1 MKKLEFKRIGLL
13 IGVTLLVTLAI
24 QTWRIGTQWDILQ
37 SELNQDIQQGF
48 DRAVENYYAE
58 LAKSDV
64 FALTDF
70 AGKDSLTSDSS
81 FMERAVD
88 SRLFKQ
94 TLNLNFDSL
103 GKQRSGKN
111 TGKSPASSS
120 HQAEYAMFS
129 PDSSLDV
136 GIKVME
142 ISAAYASKEI
152 DSLSIKAINGSLS
165 SIEAKSINRKA
176 LDTIEVDQ
184 INKIQ
189 IFRGKTAVDSLN
201 AIERFTSKIIFSI
214 IRDTLD
220 LPKLTEHLETE
231 FERSGIALDYRLH
244 FTDQQA
250 DSLSLD
256 SALNRISFPE
266 KVSSRSTFLPPGKL
280 LDLYYAPSH
289 LTLLKRGLIEV
300 LTSLLFLGILAFAF
314 YYLYQTIKNQK
325 EIAEIKQDLIANITH
340 EFKTPIATTLTAI
353 EGIQQFNPDNDPE
366 KTDRYLDISK
376 VQLQKL
382 DQMVEKLL
390 ETAALDSDQL
400 VLKKEGIDP
409 APVLTQLVQ
418 KFQTLAPEKEFTLL
432 LPPACKPIE
441 VDPFHF
447 EQVISNLLDNAI
459 KYGGNRIQL
468 RLTQS
473 TATQIQ
479 VEDNGGNLSP
489 EQAKHIFEQFYRVPK
504 GNLHDV
510 KGFGIGLYYVK
521 KIMEKHDGSVSL
533 QTSKNSTRFTTD
545 WP

>member
-70 AGKDSLTSDSS
+70 AEKDSLTSDSS

-103 GKQRSGKN
+103 GKQRTGKN
-111 TGKSPASSS
+111 TRKSTTSRS

-136 GIKVME
+136 GIKVMK
-142 ISAAYASKEI
+142 ISAAYAL
-152 DSLSIKAINGSLS
+152 DSLSIKSINGSLS
-165 SIEAKSINRKA
+165 SFETKPISRKS

-220 LPKLTEHLETE
+220 LPKLTQHLETE

-256 SALNRISFPE
+256 STLNRITFPE

-280 LDLYYAPSH
+280 LDLYYASSH

-300 LTSLLFLGILAFAF
+300 ITSLLFLGILAFAF
-314 YYLYQTIKNQK
+314 FYLYQTIKNQK

-353 EGIQQFNPDNDPE
+353 EGIQQFNPRKDPE

-390 ETAALDSDQL
+390 ETAALDSEQL

-418 KFQTLAPEKEFTLL
+418 KFQTLAPEKEFNLL
-432 LPPACKPIE
+432 LPPSCRPIE

-447 EQVISNLLDNAI
+447 EQVISNLLDNAV
-459 KYGGNRIQL
+459 KYGGNRIHL
-468 RLTQS
+468 RLAQI

-479 VEDNGGNLSP
+479 VEDNGGSLST